1 MSRRS
6 PPFDLG
12 RRLRRIVSAGD
23 YVITRHA
30 WDRMEERDFA
40 RFELETLIT
49 TGEVADAHW
58 DDEHANWNTTVL
70 NGNVCIAI
78 GVDDAGAEAVV
89 ITIFDLE

>member
-6 PPFDLG
+6 PPFDLYQ
-12 RRLRRIVSAGD
+12 RLRRIISTGD
-23 YVITRHA
+23 YAITSHA

-49 TGEVADAHW
+49 TGEVADTRW
-58 DDEHANWNTTVL
+58 DDEHDNWNTTVL

-89 ITIFDLE
+89 ITNIDLE